1 MPKYL
6 WLVIGTVLA
15 LGGLALVLYDY
26 LAAGIALLVVST
38 VLDLLFVRQV
48 VAERSSRTTPR

>member
-6 WLVIGTVLA
+6 WLVFGTVLA
-15 LGGLALVLYDY
+15 VGGLALVLYDY
-26 LAAGIALLVVST
+26 LAAGIGLLVVST

-48 VAERSSRTTPR
+48 YAERSSRTIPR